1 MAAHGPASGKALRT
15 LTAAA
20 VVALAVAL
28 AACGGSSRSTKSSAS
43 SRSNASS
50 RSSASSSTAAQPA
63 TGHTRPR
70 IVLVLTQTLGYHHA
84 SIPAA
89 KAALRRIAARDGRY
103 RLVFLPSATKLTP
116 DALAHASAV
125 VFLLTT
131 GTLPM
136 TPVDKR
142 ALVAFVHRGGGLV
155 GFHSATDTFHHWPAY
170 IKMMGAEFSH
180 HPSPSTQRVAVIDR
194 ATPMTRA
201 LPKSFRIH
209 EEFYVFSHDPLSR
222 LHVLARLDGLVHHP
236 LVWCRRAERGRVF
249 YDALGHFTQTWSNP
263 LQIAMATGGIA
274 WAVGLVSAP
283 SCG

>member
-1 MAAHGPASGKALRT
+1 M
-15 LTAAA
+15 
-20 VVALAVAL
+20 
-28 AACGGSSRSTKSSAS
+28 
-43 SRSNASS
+43 
-50 RSSASSSTAAQPA
+50 
-63 TGHTRPR
+63 
-70 IVLVLTQTLGYHHA
+70 LVLTQTLGYHHA

-103 RLVFLPSATKLTP
+103 RLVFLPSATRLTP

-131 GTLPM
+131 GTLPL

-142 ALVAFVHRGGGLV
+142 ALMAFVHRGGGLV

-170 IKMMGAEFSH
+170 IKTMGAEFSH
-180 HPSPSTQRVAVIDR
+180 HPSPSTQRVSVVDR
-194 ATPMTRA
+194 TTPMTRE

-222 LHVLARLDGLVHHP
+222 LHVLVRLDGFVLHP

-249 YDALGHFTQTWSNP
+249 YDALGHFAQTWSNP
-263 LQIAMATGGIA
+263 RQIAMATGGIA
-274 WAVGLVSAP
+274 WAVGLVRAP

>member
-1 MAAHGPASGKALRT
+1 M
-15 LTAAA
+15 
-20 VVALAVAL
+20 
-28 AACGGSSRSTKSSAS
+28 SSAS
-43 SRSNASS
+43 TRSTPGGSRPTAG
-50 RSSASSSTAAQPA
+50 SAAGPSHART
-63 TGHTRPR
+63 
-70 IVLVLTQTLGYHHA
+70 VLVLTQTLGYHHA

-103 RLVFLPSATKLTP
+103 RLVFLPSATRLTP

-131 GTLPM
+131 GTLPL

-142 ALVAFVHRGGGLV
+142 ALMAFVHRGGGLV

-170 IKMMGAEFSH
+170 IKTMGAEFSH
-180 HPSPSTQRVAVIDR
+180 HPSPSTQRVSVVDR
-194 ATPMTRA
+194 TTPMTRE

-222 LHVLARLDGLVHHP
+222 LHVLVRLDGFVLHP

-249 YDALGHFTQTWSNP
+249 YDALGHFAQTWSNP
-263 LQIAMATGGIA
+263 RQIAMATGGIA
-274 WAVGLVSAP
+274 WAVGLVRAP